1 VKSFKFAL
9 ILVSIV
15 LFLSGL
21 NATSSNAST
30 GMVESEHDS
39 SGLRSKF
46 YLTISADQ
54 FITPSTTVIVNL
66 PIIEQNVSMETPSPQ
81 NNVSESELTAPLET
95 LTPTPT
101 PIPQQSGSTNLPIV
115 IGAAAII
122 SVVVLA
128 WLFVSYLPNKNKE

>member
-1 VKSFKFAL
+1 MNPLKSAI

-15 LFLSGL
+15 MFLSVI
-21 NATSSNAST
+21 NVTSSFA
-30 GMVESEHDS
+30 S
-39 SGLRSKF
+39 SGNIDAEHISYGYQSELV
-46 YLTISADQ
+46 LTFSADY
-54 FITPSTTVIVNL
+54 FATPSTTVIVNL

-81 NNVSESELTAPLET
+81 NNVSQSELTTPLET

>member
-1 VKSFKFAL
+1 VKPFKSAL

-21 NATSSNAST
+21 NAISSSAST
-30 GMVESEHDS
+30 GKVEAEQDS
-39 SGLRSKF
+39 FGSTSKF

-54 FITPSTTVIVNL
+54 FNTPSTTVIVNL

-81 NNVSESELTAPLET
+81 NNDSESELTAPIET

-101 PIPQQSGSTNLPIV
+101 LIPQQTGSTNLPIV

-122 SVVVLA
+122 AVVVLA
-128 WLFVSYLPNKNKE
+128 WIFVSYLPKKNKE

>member
-1 VKSFKFAL
+1 MKPFKSAL

-21 NATSSNAST
+21 NATSSSAST
-30 GMVESEHDS
+30 GKVEAEQDS
-39 SGLRSKF
+39 FGSTSKF

-54 FITPSTTVIVNL
+54 FNTPSTTVIVNL

-81 NNVSESELTAPLET
+81 NNDSESELTAPLET

-101 PIPQQSGSTNLPIV
+101 PIPQQTGSTNLPIV

-122 SVVVLA
+122 AVVVLA
-128 WLFVSYLPNKNKE
+128 WIFVSYLPKKNKE